1 MRISRLAVFAVCFAA
16 LVLTLAFPAVS
27 QTFDKLTY
35 FTFSGPVEVPGG
47 RILPAGKYA
56 FKVLDLGGTRNIVQ
70 IFNADQT
77 KLLAT
82 VITIPDYRQNP
93 TDHTVITFSETAQG
107 GPPAIKEWFYP
118 DDQYGQE
125 FVYPKNRAV
134 QLAKAANQP
143 VPSMPNKMAS
153 DITPAPNT
161 NKASNAD
168 VQAMKDTPL
177 KAEEPQGKEVELAEV
192 FVMQPVATDTSGS
205 EVAEKLPK
213 TASLLPLFGL
223 LGCAFIVASALLWLA
238 SKRLA

>member
-1 MRISRLAVFAVCFAA
+1 MRIIRVARFAVCFAA
-16 LVLTLAFPAVS
+16 LVLTLASPAVS

-35 FTFSGPVEVPGG
+35 FTFSGPVEIPGG

-56 FKVLDLGGTRNIVQ
+56 FKVLDLGSARNIVQ
-70 IFNADQT
+70 IFNADQS

-93 TDHTVITFSETAQG
+93 TDHALITFSETAQG

-118 DDQYGQE
+118 GDQYGQE

-134 QLAKAANQP
+134 QLAQAANQA

-153 DITPAPNT
+153 NIPPAQNT
-161 NKASNAD
+161 NQASNAG
-168 VQAMKDTPL
+168 VQALKDTPL
-177 KAEEPQGKEVELAEV
+177 KAEEPQGQEVELAEV

-213 TASLLPLFGL
+213 TASFLPLFGL
-223 LGCAFIVASALLWLA
+223 LGCAFIAASALLWLA
-238 SKRLA
+238 SRRAA